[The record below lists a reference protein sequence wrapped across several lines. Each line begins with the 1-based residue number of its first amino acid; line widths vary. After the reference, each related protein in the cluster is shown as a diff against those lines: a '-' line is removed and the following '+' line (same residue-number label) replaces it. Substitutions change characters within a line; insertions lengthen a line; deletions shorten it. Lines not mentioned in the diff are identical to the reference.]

1 MSETTRPAARGVVPW
16 GLAGMLALVLV
27 AERAVSRHEPIF
39 TGDTMV
45 LAWRASRPMVRDQ
58 AARAEVLCVGDS
70 LVKLGVQP
78 RVLEAR
84 LGLPSY
90 NLAVGGASAPAT
102 FFLLRRALEA
112 GARPAA
118 LIIDFDAEVLQ
129 TPPRMHQRYWPELID
144 SREAIDLCWSARDSD
159 LLGATGL
166 ALLLPSVKHRDEV
179 CEEVRVTLAG
189 ASRPT
194 REIRAAYAR
203 NWRLNGGAT
212 VLGPSPPPPD
222 EPATADPAASR
233 SRRGWAPYPANA
245 SYVRRAL
252 DLAAAREVLVFWLLP
267 PVSPSRQARRERSGL
282 DEGFSRFVR
291 ETAARYPNVVV
302 LDARRSGY
310 ARDLFADPTHLHRV
324 GAVELSAAV
333 ADALASRLADGVA
346 KGPQWVDLP
355 PFRGRPIDVAL
366 EEMEQ
371 SRMAVAAP
379 PAPSRR

>member
-1 MSETTRPAARGVVPW
+1 MRGTTRLAPRGAVPW
-16 GLAGMLALVLV
+16 GLVGMLGLVL
-27 AERAVSRHEPIF
+27 ASERAVSRHEPIF

-45 LAWRASRPMVRDQ
+45 LAWRAGRPMVRDE
-58 AARAEVLCVGDS
+58 AARARVLCVGDS

-102 FFLLRRALEA
+102 FFLLRLALDVA
-112 GARPAA
+112 ARPSA

-129 TPPRMHQRYWPELID
+129 TPPRMHQKYWPELIGPG
-144 SREAIDLCWSARDSD
+144 EAIDLCWSAQDSD
-159 LLGATGL
+159 LLGRTGL
-166 ALLLPSVKHRDEV
+166 ALLLPSVKHRDELR
-179 CEEVRVTLAG
+179 EDIRVSLAG
-189 ASRPT
+189 GTRPT
-194 REIRAAYAR
+194 REVLAAYAR
-203 NWRLNGGAT
+203 HWRLNGGAT
-212 VLGPSPPPPD
+212 VLGPTPPPPD
-222 EPATADPAASR
+222 DPAKADPATRR
-233 SRRGWAPYPANA
+233 SRRGWVPYPANA

-252 DLAAAREVLVFWLLP
+252 DLAASREVPVFWLLP
-267 PVSPSRQARRERSGL
+267 PVSPSRQARRDRSGL
-282 DEGFSRFVR
+282 DEGYTRFVR

-333 ADALASRLADGVA
+333 ADALAPRLAGA
-346 KGPQWVDLP
+346 SATGPRWIDLP
-355 PFRGRPIDVAL
+355 PFRGRTIDVAL

-371 SRMAVAAP
+371 SRLAVGGAP
-379 PAPSRR
+379 GTVPR